1 MNRFALFAI
10 QYRVFIIIVLKKG
23 KMLKFSFC
31 LMVFIAL
38 SFNGLAQSDVS
49 KARWNSQ
56 AITIDGNDRE
66 WAKPLNF
73 YDDKTGLLFAISNDN
88 QNLYF
93 SFSCNNEFKMR
104 KLMNAGWSMELSSK
118 EKNRKFNAT
127 LTFPALKMEGIGQKR
142 PGSEFEKKVPG
153 NPFINSYQLQLQ
165 GVTTKGFLVS
175 PVEVKLHNRKGID
188 IAVGA
193 DSLQNL
199 VFEIAIPVKELMVE
213 NSVQLN
219 ELITMSITV
228 NAMER
233 PSSGGQSGKG
243 GGRQGDGMSEMGG
256 GEGGGMG
263 GGMGGGR
270 SGGGMGGGMG
280 GGRSG
285 GGMRQ
290 GGGQGGAPSDRSGL
304 FDRVSF
310 KQKFVL
316 TNN

>member
-1 MNRFALFAI
+1 MIKISCGLIAI
-10 QYRVFIIIVLKKG
+10 
-23 KMLKFSFC
+23 
-31 LMVFIAL
+31 IAL
-38 SFNGLAQSDVS
+38 SFNSLAQSDVS
-49 KARWNSQ
+49 KARWNSKE
-56 AITIDGNDRE
+56 ITIDGNDRE

-88 QNLYF
+88 HYLYLA
-93 SFSCNNEFKMR
+93 FSCNNEFKMR
-104 KLMNAGWSMELSSK
+104 KLMNAGWSVEFASK

-153 NPFINSYQLQLQ
+153 NPFIKGYQLQLQ
-165 GVTTKGFLVS
+165 SVATKGFLSGVA
-175 PVEVKLHNRKGID
+175 EVKLHNRLGID

-193 DSLQNL
+193 DSLQDL
-199 VFEIAIPVKELMVE
+199 VYEIAIPVKELMVE

-219 ELITMSITV
+219 ELITMSVEV

-233 PSSGGQSGKG
+233 PNSGGGQSGRG
-243 GGRQGDGMSEMGG
+243 GGRQGGMSEMG

-263 GGMGGGR
+263 GGMSGGMG
-270 SGGGMGGGMG
+270 GGGMGGGM

-290 GGGQGGAPSDRSGL
+290 GGQGGGYSDRSGL
-304 FDRVSF
+304 MERASF
-310 KQKFVL
+310 KQKFIL
-316 TNN
+316 TKD

>member
-1 MNRFALFAI
+1 
-10 QYRVFIIIVLKKG
+10 
-23 KMLKFSFC
+23 MLKFSFG
-31 LMVFIAL
+31 LIAFIAL

-49 KARWNSQ
+49 KARWNSKE
-56 AITIDGNDRE
+56 IVIDGNDRE

-88 QNLYF
+88 QNLYLA
-93 SFSCNNEFKMR
+93 FSCNNEFKMR
-104 KLMNAGWSMELSSK
+104 KLMNAGWSVELSSK

-127 LTFPALKMEGIGQKR
+127 LTFPALKMEGIGVKR

-153 NPFINSYQLQLQ
+153 NPFIKGYQLQLQ
-165 GVTTKGFLVS
+165 SVTTKGFLSS
-175 PVEVKLHNRKGID
+175 PAEVKLHNRSGID

-193 DSLQNL
+193 DSLQDL
-199 VFEIAIPVKELMVE
+199 ICEIAIPVKELMAE

-219 ELITMSITV
+219 ELITMSVIV

-233 PSSGGQSGKG
+233 PNGGGGQSGRG
-243 GGRQGDGMSEMGG
+243 GGRQGGGMSEMGG
-256 GEGGGMG
+256 GEGGRMG

-270 SGGGMGGGMG
+270 SGGGMGGG
-280 GGRSG
+280 RSG

-290 GGGQGGAPSDRSGL
+290 GGQGGGYSDRSGL
-304 FDRVSF
+304 LERASF

-316 TNN
+316 TKN